1 MASITVNPSQSFPE
15 GTVVGVY
22 ARAANPGGAPVGA
35 QVTSAT
41 VTAGAL
47 AFTGLVLNTLYTA
60 YALVGSQHRYV
71 DFAVR
76 EADVA
81 TRRQVQA
88 GITLV
93 EVSVDLPS
101 VNANATADVNVA
113 VPAGTCTA
121 GDLVVG
127 AFLPALN
134 HGLFVQGAGCVATD
148 SIRLRVS
155 NVTAGALDAAAVSV
169 TFAILKV

>member
-22 ARAANPGGAPVGA
+22 ARAAKNPGGAPVGA

-60 YALVGSQHRYV
+60 YALVSSQHRYV

-101 VNANATADVNVA
+101 VKRDGGRQRGGAGGDVH
-113 VPAGTCTA
+113 G